1 MEICNVILNGDK
13 QTMETPTMENVIE
26 VKTKETRD
34 SWGNKGVCT
43 YKRISDWFDN
53 GGDWTESWATVY
65 VSDTSTG
72 HGWGGQ
78 MNKTRWEMI

>member
-1 MEICNVILNGDK
+1 
-13 QTMETPTMENVIE
+13 MENVIE

-43 YKRISDWFDN
+43 YTRTSEWFDN
-53 GGDWTESWATVY
+53 HGAWTESWAEVV

-72 HGWGGQ
+72 HGWGGR
-78 MNKTRWEMI
+78 MNKTDWEKV